1 MRELAVIGDTGGAE
15 FRALV
20 AGQGSLRPCASCPS
34 SRLNSRSR
42 SSGFGR
48 DQNDGTG
55 RAFVDQGVL
64 NQDPRPERKCTRCN
78 WRAHGSARNAER
90 SASSPRGCGRRSVE
104 SGELLAAICR

>member
-34 SRLNSRSR
+34 SRLNYRSR

-64 NQDPRPERKCTRCN
+64 NQDPRPERKCGSPAI
-78 WRAHGSARNAER
+78 RASPIAGFRGSNRAV
-90 SASSPRGCGRRSVE
+90 RG
-104 SGELLAAICR
+104 